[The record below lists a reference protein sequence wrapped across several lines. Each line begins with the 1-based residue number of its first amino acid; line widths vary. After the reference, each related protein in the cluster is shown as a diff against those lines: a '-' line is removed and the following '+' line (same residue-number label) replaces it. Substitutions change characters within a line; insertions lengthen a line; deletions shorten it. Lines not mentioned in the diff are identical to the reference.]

1 MTGAAI
7 RSPTVGLCARQY
19 GRLEVDEMISDTEEH
34 ILAEVLDQR
43 IELAL
48 HEVRFAQAE
57 LSLAVGE
64 LKPLTVGDKHL
75 ITRDLEQFFEKLRKA
90 QRSVAD
96 LQRMRS
102 RLS

>member
-1 MTGAAI
+1 
-7 RSPTVGLCARQY
+7 
-19 GRLEVDEMISDTEEH
+19 MIFDRGSKEQSV
-34 ILAEVLDQR
+34 AEVLDRR

-48 HEVRFAQAE
+48 HELHFAQAE

-64 LKPLTVGDKHL
+64 LEPLAVGDKYL
-75 ITRDLEQFFEKLRKA
+75 ISRDLEQFFENLRKA
-90 QRSVAD
+90 RQSVAD